1 MRRSLSPDPAR
12 PDIARANTARALR
25 WALLGGVLAGTLDI
39 AFATGFWSLRG
50 VAAERILQSVAAG
63 LLGRDAF
70 DGGGRSAGLG
80 LALHYLIAIAM
91 AMAYT
96 WAARDVPLLRRRPWS
111 LGAAYGLAL
120 FAFMSFIV
128 VPLSASPRG
137 GSPPAL
143 WIACSVVAHVVLV
156 GWPCAWFAR
165 RGWDGHWRDDRL
177 PDAIAGAL
185 P

>member
-1 MRRSLSPDPAR
+1 MRRSLSPSVAK
-12 PDIARANTARALR
+12 TARALR

-39 AFATGFWSLRG
+39 TFATGFWSLRG
-50 VAAERILQSVAAG
+50 VAPERIAQSVAAG

-70 DGGGRSAGLG
+70 SGGATTVALG
-80 LALHYLIAIAM
+80 LFLHYLIAIAM
-91 AMAYT
+91 ALAYA

-111 LGAAYGLAL
+111 LGATYGLVL
-120 FAFMSFIV
+120 FAFMSFVV

-137 GSPPAL
+137 GAL
-143 WIACSVVAHVVLV
+143 PSSWIACSVLAHVMLV

-165 RGWDGHWRDDRL
+165 RGWDGRWRQDGL
-177 PDAIAGAL
+177 SVAVAGAV